1 MGGWLKYLAVVG
13 VVSVMLTASTQAQT
27 VPADPASAKAAPQT
41 PIPAAALPQPQP
53 DPALADPD
61 TDTTRRVGGY
71 AGDQALGGADCRTQ
85 CDRAYYL
92 CLAVDDSGQCP
103 TTWTQCLTACPSHSS
118 NF

>member
-1 MGGWLKYLAVVG
+1 MSGFFRGLLVVI
-13 VVSVMLTASTQAQT
+13 SLSAALCSSTLAQT
-27 VPADPASAKAAPQT
+27 PAPPTAKAAPQT
-41 PIPAAALPQPQP
+41 PIPAAALPQP
-53 DPALADPD
+53 DPTLADPD
-61 TDTTRRVGGY
+61 ADATRRVGGY
-71 AGDQALGGADCRTQ
+71 AGDQAVGGADCRTQ